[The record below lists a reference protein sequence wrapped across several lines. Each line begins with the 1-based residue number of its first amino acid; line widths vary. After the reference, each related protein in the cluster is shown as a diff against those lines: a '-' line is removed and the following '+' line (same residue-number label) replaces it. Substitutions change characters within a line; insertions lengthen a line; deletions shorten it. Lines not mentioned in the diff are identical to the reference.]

1 MTLNIAEVLTP
12 KRKEDDGLDYRYSN
26 HVRKIISITGTKSIQ
41 RLAEF
46 YDKTSE
52 LEKNFSSDAFNLC
65 LAFYQTEMNDW
76 ERKAIRSSLREL
88 LKEIGFKPSK
98 VSSLLG
104 ASELT
109 SNLNSAFE
117 NASNRHNYKQEQKR
131 IKEVIDLV
139 DSLPI
144 SSKYIVSTMNSNGLT
159 KAVERSKEKQWNKQT
174 DTFDLIPITRKEL
187 QDIQR
192 ENPINEFEMRGR
204 GSSNTKVLSSTNNSI
219 TQPEQQISSGSALLS
234 SQGEAIE
241 IPEFNDS
248 LVVHKES
255 TDIEHETI
263 PPTQAELIQQLNLI
277 ANQIDT
283 EEVFVNDVLR
293 AQLEPFQHRY
303 ETLSELAKPRT
314 SRPKYL

>member
-109 SNLNSAFE
+109 FNLNIAFK

-144 SSKYIVSTMNSNGLT
+144 SSKYIISTMNSNGLE

-219 TQPEQQISSGSALLS
+219 TQSETQHQSGSALMP
-234 SQGEAIE
+234 SQGEAFE
-241 IPEFNDS
+241 IPANDG
-248 LVVHKES
+248 LFMIHEDS
-255 TDIEHETI
+255 TDIEHEVVQ
-263 PPTQAELIQQLNLI
+263 PTQEELIQQLNTI
-277 ANQIDT
+277 VNQIDT
-283 EEVFVNDVLR
+283 EEVFVNDALR
-293 AQLEPFQHRY
+293 SQLEPIQHPL
-303 ETLSELAKPRT
+303 ETLSDLAKPRIGKH
-314 SRPKYL
+314 KYL